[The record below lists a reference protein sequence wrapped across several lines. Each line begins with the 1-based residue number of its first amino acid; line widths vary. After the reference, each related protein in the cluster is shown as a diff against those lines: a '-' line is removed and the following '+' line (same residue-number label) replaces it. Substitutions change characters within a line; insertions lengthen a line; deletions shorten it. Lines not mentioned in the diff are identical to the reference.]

1 MRGAAVVLGA
11 FGGLLCGGA
20 LGAFALFVH
29 ALTTMRSAG
38 NKEEEPMVGQSHHGP
53 LS

>member
-1 MRGAAVVLGA
+1 VGAAVVLGA

-29 ALTTMRSAG
+29 ALTTNRSLTI
-38 NKEEEPMVGQSHHGP
+38 KEESTKVG
-53 LS
+53 